1 MSGSDGKCGMGITRP
16 AHWWLKEVL
25 AGRIDM
31 EDAPLSVQSW
41 ARLPI
46 FQGACDIIKLD
57 TPEQRKAEL
66 AKIPPRVRP
75 WVEREVVKWWGRR
88 GELG

>member
-1 MSGSDGKCGMGITRP
+1 LSGSNGKCGMGITRP

-25 AGRIDM
+25 AGRVEM

-41 ARLPI
+41 ARLSI
-46 FQGACDIIKLD
+46 FQGACEIIRID
-57 TPEQRKAEL
+57 TQDERKAEL

-75 WVEREVVKWWGRR
+75 WVEREVVRLWPSRS
-88 GELG
+88 LL

>member
-1 MSGSDGKCGMGITRP
+1 MTPFRHPSQ
-16 AHWWLKEVL
+16 WLHL
-25 AGRIDM
+25 ILTGQIDM

-75 WVEREVVKWWGRR
+75 WVEREVVKWWGSRDQ
-88 GELG
+88 LG